1 MACGICLCLFSLDCE
16 ALLDVLG
23 VSDLILVTSLSL
35 LCIGHGFLLLGL
47 PHNLLKTGPG
57 WQLWKSDP
65 SPQGL
70 LLLLFVCLVTFL
82 DESVQEAIEEH
93 AEPPRW
99 LSVRP

>member
-47 PHNLLKTGPG
+47 PHNLLKNWTRVAT
-57 WQLWKSDP
+57 LEIRSFP
-65 SPQGL
+65 SRL
-70 LLLLFVCLVTFL
+70 VVAVVCLFG
-82 DESVQEAIEEH
+82 DFPGRICPGSH
-93 AEPPRW
+93 
-99 LSVRP
+99 